1 MLKKHCID
9 LVRQPEDKLIP
20 RSLEKCGEDQS
31 SDVTARSWSC
41 MSMGD
46 VTWPWK

>member
-20 RSLEKCGEDQS
+20 RSQEKCGSGED
-31 SDVTARSWSC
+31 
-41 MSMGD
+41 
-46 VTWPWK
+46 